1 MKNVLVTGGAGFIG
15 SHLVDLLLKNDYNLV
30 VVDNLST
37 GRISNLQHH
46 NPFSNPNLIFR
57 KTEFTNFEILQK
69 IRNGDFDFV
78 FHLAASASVPYSVE
92 RPIDTNDNNFTK
104 TLELLE
110 ACRAGSVKKFVFSS
124 SSAVYGDS
132 KKVPT
137 PESEPRNPES
147 PYALQKAMVEDYCKL
162 YSKLYG
168 FQSVCLRYFN
178 VFGPRQAGSGPYA
191 NVISSWCVNG
201 IRNKVIRLDGDGSA
215 QRDFVYVGD
224 VARANLLAATSN
236 VHFGCYNVGS
246 GNPYSIKHILDI
258 FLREFGD
265 IDIDRAPQRLG
276 DVSYTEADTYLASE
290 KIDYMPSDRFFE
302 YDLIDTFNWY
312 KENVK

>member
-1 MKNVLVTGGAGFIG
+1 MKCLVTGGCGFIG
-15 SHLVDLLLKNDYNLV
+15 SHLVDLLLKEGFHV
-30 VVDNLST
+30 VAVDDLST
-37 GRISNLQHH
+37 GKINNLQGN
-46 NPFSNPNLIFR
+46 NPFSNPNLECRRTDFAD
-57 KTEFTNFEILQK
+57 FTFLQEI
-69 IRNGDFDFV
+69 RRGTFDWV
-78 FHLAASASVPYSVE
+78 FHLAAMASVPYSVE
-92 RPIDTNDNNFTK
+92 HPVDTNNNNVSK
-104 TLELLE
+104 TLALLE
-110 ACRAGSVKKFVFSS
+110 ACRVGKVKKFVFSS

-168 FQSVCLRYFN
+168 FQSICLRYFN

-201 IRNKVIRLDGDGSA
+201 IRNKRIRLDGDGSA

-224 VARANLLAATSN
+224 VARANLLAAKSEIE
-236 VHFGCYNVGS
+236 FGCYNVGS
-246 GNPYSIKHILDI
+246 GNPYSIKHILGI

-276 DVSYTEADTYLASE
+276 DVSYTEASTYLASE
-290 KIDYMPSDRFFE
+290 KIKHMPSARFFE
-302 YDLIDTFNWY
+302 DDLVDTFNWY